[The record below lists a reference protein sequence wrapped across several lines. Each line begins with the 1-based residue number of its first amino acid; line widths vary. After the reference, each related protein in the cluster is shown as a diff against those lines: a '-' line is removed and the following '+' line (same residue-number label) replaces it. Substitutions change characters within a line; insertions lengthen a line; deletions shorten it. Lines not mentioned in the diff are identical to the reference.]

1 MISPVA
7 RSRVRD
13 LSQEFSEAELAWLAG
28 LLEGEGAFW
37 LAKLRAGDKW
47 NAERPYD
54 YRYPKIVVN
63 MTDLDVIEH
72 VAKMFETSVYTMP
85 LVTRNGKQNKQQWR
99 AQISG
104 SGAANWMRILR
115 PWMGQRRQA
124 KIDEILEQYASIES
138 STEDRRKNSCQ
149 IAAAK
154 RKRDNTTGQFV

>member
-1 MISPVA
+1 MAKSKP
-7 RSRVRD
+7 RN
-13 LSQEFSEAELAWLAG
+13 LSQEFSEAEISWLAG
-28 LLEGEGAFW
+28 LLEGEGSFW
-37 LAKLRAGDKW
+37 TAKLRAGDKW
-47 NAERPYD
+47 NAERAYD

-63 MTDLDVIEH
+63 MTDYDVVERA
-72 VAKMFETSVYTMP
+72 AKMFGTSVYRMP